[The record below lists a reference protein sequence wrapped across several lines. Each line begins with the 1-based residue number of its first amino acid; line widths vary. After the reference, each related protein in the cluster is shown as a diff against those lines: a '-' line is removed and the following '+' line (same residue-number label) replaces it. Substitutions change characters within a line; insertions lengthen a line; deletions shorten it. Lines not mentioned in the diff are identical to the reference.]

1 MKLIGIFSKNREEWQ
16 ILDFANVLYGNTM
29 VPIYDTLGPDTI
41 SYVLNHSKIK
51 SLFCTKIALTSLLK
65 SEDWGYLKNLILID

>member
-1 MKLIGIFSKNREEWQ
+1 MINLNLVYSTNEDYRFNLKLIGIFSKNREEWQ

-41 SYVLNHSKIK
+41 SYVLKHS
-51 SLFCTKIALTSLLK
+51 
-65 SEDWGYLKNLILID
+65 